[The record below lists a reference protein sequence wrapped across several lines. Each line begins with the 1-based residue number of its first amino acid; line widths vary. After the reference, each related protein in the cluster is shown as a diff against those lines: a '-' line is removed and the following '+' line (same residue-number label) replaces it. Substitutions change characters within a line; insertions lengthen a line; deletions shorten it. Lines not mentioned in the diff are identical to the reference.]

1 MKLRSILF
9 ALCLLFLGSAA
20 AREAHADPI
29 AITSGSYAA
38 SSPFFADSP
47 RYISWLADLQGNGFR
62 ARAGESDGGRR
73 RISTTCASPCE
84 RGDTFSL
91 NINES
96 LEKALPTALLEV
108 GGQTYNGGRFT
119 NTSLLFT
126 TSSVTIPADA
136 PMDPNARFTLMATF
150 TMTGTVG
157 FTAQDLQ
164 TGVISPDIFSGQ
176 VFGSGVA
183 VFEMYYGRNSREFHV
198 GTVRL
203 FFTDAN
209 TPEPATL
216 ALLGTGLAG
225 MAAARRRFKK
235 AKPQF

>member
-1 MKLRSILF
+1 MKLQKILF
-9 ALCLLFLGSAA
+9 ALCLLFLVSAA

-29 AITSGSYAA
+29 AITSGSYFAD
-38 SSPFFADSP
+38 SPFRTDSP
-47 RYISWLADLQGNGFR
+47 RYINWLGDLQGNGFR

-73 RISTTCASPCE
+73 RISTTCASPCG
-84 RGDTFSL
+84 RGSSFSL
-91 NINES
+91 SINET
-96 LEKALPTALLEV
+96 LEKAMPTALLEV

-126 TSSVTIPADA
+126 TSSVIIPADA
-136 PMDPNARFTLMATF
+136 PMDPNGRFTLMATF

-183 VFEMYYGRNSREFHV
+183 VLEMYFGRNSQEFHV

-225 MAAARRRFKK
+225 VFAARRRRRSKS
-235 AKPQF
+235 